1 MSNITESGL
10 RARSMNL
17 PVGKVLAGL
26 GAALFLAAPST
37 ALAQGKVCP
46 VTFSVSSATELG
58 ALQITADYAA
68 ASALGDIL
76 DCTVEPTGTT
86 DVLVDAMANDATI
99 GYADTTGFTGPAL
112 FATCIFKVT
121 NEADPAPL
129 AANFSVTVD
138 DASNADI
145 PPTAEN
151 PTIAV
156 AVGACVPSGSCSY
169 EPATGC
175 VLPTQTGKS
184 KLSFKDNADNTKD
197 QGQYQWKSGAATLIG
212 AFADPVTAG
221 ETFSWCVYSNGT
233 LVRGSDV
240 PSAGTCDGNPCWKAA
255 GTTGFQF
262 KGDVEGIAQIK
273 LKAGEAGK
281 ASVAVKAKSKL
292 GNFLSPTLPLST
304 NVVSQ
309 LVIDDGVAPICFQST
324 FTAPTKNDVA
334 SYGSKD

>member
-1 MSNITESGL
+1 MSNNIESGF
-10 RARSMNL
+10 RARSLNL
-17 PVGKVLAGL
+17 PVGKMLAGL

-37 ALAQGKVCP
+37 ALAQGKICP
-46 VTFSVSSATELG
+46 VTFSVTSNETLG

-68 ASALGDIL
+68 VSALGDIT
-76 DCTVEPTGTT
+76 DCTIVPTGVT
-86 DVLVDAMANDATI
+86 DVLVDAPGNSATM

-112 FATCIFKVT
+112 FATCHFKVT
-121 NEADPAPL
+121 NDADPAPV
-129 AANFSVTVD
+129 AGDFSVTVD
-138 DASNADI
+138 DASDTGV
-145 PPTAEN
+145 PPGAEN

-175 VLPTQTGKS
+175 ALSTQAGKS

-197 QGQYQWKSGAATLIG
+197 QGQYQWKSGAATLLP
-212 AFADPVTAG
+212 AFGDPLTPG

-240 PSAGTCDGNPCWKAA
+240 PSSGTCDGKDCWKAT

-309 LVIDDGVAPICFQST
+309 LVIDNGVTTTCFQSS
-324 FTAPTKNDVA
+324 FTAPSKNDVA